1 MAKDD
6 KSIVF
11 EHMFE
16 SRWDDTTKTLSDPLF
31 MLEDVSQAIAA
42 CNALDGK
49 NRSTRNPANFVKDYP
64 RHRNAANKK
73 WPKRIK
79 DAGYTIKQRTG
90 GGKCFEF
97 VKMLPGQLP
106 FPLIG
111 DWEKAERLKVQSL
124 SMPLASRRLGRNDE
138 AWLTQVAVKLHLIE
152 AYFSLSNS
160 GRNVVEI
167 DHLQMNAKL
176 NKSEIDSI
184 YRYTEKL
191 DEDDLRHGLI
201 LLEAKGKSEDVS
213 HDQLVNALGAGKTLL
228 DDETD
233 LLLTMALKAVKG
245 AGVHVMEFEVV
256 HESDIAGKA
265 ELDLVH
271 EAVIEISPP
280 VPGI

>member
-11 EHMFE
+11 EYMFE
-16 SRWDDTTKTLSDPLF
+16 SRWDNNTKTLTDPLF

-49 NRSTRNPANFVKDYP
+49 KRSTRNPANFVKDYP

-97 VKMLPGQLP
+97 VKMQPGEQP

-111 DWEKAERLKVQSL
+111 NWQDAERLHTQSL
-124 SMPLASRRLGRNDE
+124 SMPLASRRLGRKEE
-138 AWLTQVAVKLHLIE
+138 AWLTQVAVRLRLVE

-160 GRNVVEI
+160 QRNIIEI

-176 NKSEIDSI
+176 SSSEIDSI
-184 YRYTEKL
+184 YRYTEKT
-191 DEDDLRHGLI
+191 DGEEVHGLI
-201 LLEAKGKSEDVS
+201 LLEAKMGEDVS
-213 HDQLVNALGAGKTLL
+213 HDQLVNALHAGKVLL
-228 DDETD
+228 DEETHVILIMAIKALNDSAVHVLEFEPVDQDDIDGTTD
-233 LLLTMALKAVKG
+233 LDLL
-245 AGVHVMEFEVV
+245 
-256 HESDIAGKA
+256 
-265 ELDLVH
+265 H
-271 EAVIEISPP
+271 EAVIELHPP